1 MNVGAQILENAR
13 HAGALVETYK
23 QVPNF
28 DRDYLAKLE
37 AERAAAE
44 IEETRYMRML
54 RKYNN
59 LHCVN

>member
-1 MNVGAQILENAR
+1 MNTGAQILENAR
-13 HAGALVETYK
+13 HARALVESYK
-23 QVPNF
+23 KVPNF

-37 AERAAAE
+37 AKRAAAE

-59 LHCVN
+59 HHCVN

>member
-1 MNVGAQILENAR
+1 MIQQHAR
-13 HAGALVETYK
+13 YYRELVETYK

-28 DRDYLAKLE
+28 DRDYLTKLE
-37 AERAAAE
+37 AKRTAAE

-59 LHCVN
+59 HHCVN